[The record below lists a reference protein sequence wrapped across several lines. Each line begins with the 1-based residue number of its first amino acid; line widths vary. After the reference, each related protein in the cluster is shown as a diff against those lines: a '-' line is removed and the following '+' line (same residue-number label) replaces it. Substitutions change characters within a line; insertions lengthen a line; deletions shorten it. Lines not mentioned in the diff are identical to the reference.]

1 MVSFCASVG
10 VAASLLL
17 LATGCFERA
26 LARCL
31 IALDGFFV
39 MIAT

>member
-1 MVSFCASVG
+1 MGFCALVG

-17 LATGCFERA
+17 LATGCCERA

-39 MIAT
+39 MIVA